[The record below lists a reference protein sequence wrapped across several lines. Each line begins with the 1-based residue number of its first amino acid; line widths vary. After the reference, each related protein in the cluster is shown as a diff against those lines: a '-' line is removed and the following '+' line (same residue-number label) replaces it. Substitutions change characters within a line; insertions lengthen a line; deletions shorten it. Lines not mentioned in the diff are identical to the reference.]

1 MNSACAQANPA
12 YARANS
18 TSSHTTMSS
27 RANPTS
33 SRTTTMS
40 SRAKSRDLLFA
51 LLLFTAPLLAQAVQ
65 TKGLP
70 AAATASDLRA
80 RKVIDDAIAA
90 LGGGKFL
97 NMEDR
102 VENGRAY
109 SFYNDRLSGLTIA
122 KIYTRY
128 ITVAEGR
135 TGQDL
140 GVRERQAFGKNE
152 DSATV
157 FREDGAA
164 DVNWRGS
171 KALPPEQFER
181 YRDTTLRSIFYIL
194 RVRLHEPGLLFESR
208 GADVVDHFPVE
219 VVDISDS
226 ENRVVTVY
234 FHQSTKLP
242 VKQKFTWRDPKTHDP
257 NEEITGYA
265 RYRETNGI
273 QWPQEITRERNGDK
287 LYQIF
292 AESVAFN
299 QNLTDD
305 LFDTSPAVNNKGS
318 KRK

>member
-1 MNSACAQANPA
+1 LALVLCFTPLFAQAGQAEGPIKGPILNP
-12 YARANS
+12 
-18 TSSHTTMSS
+18 
-27 RANPTS
+27 PT
-33 SRTTTMS
+33 
-40 SRAKSRDLLFA
+40 A
-51 LLLFTAPLLAQAVQ
+51 
-65 TKGLP
+65 TKTGP
-70 AAATASDLRA
+70 AAKTPAAGSISGTTAGLTASDLRA

-90 LGGGKFL
+90 LGGDKFL

-102 VENGRAY
+102 IESGRAY
-109 SFYNDRLSGLTIA
+109 SFYNDRLSGLSIA

-152 DSATV
+152 DAATV

-164 DVNWRGS
+164 AVNWRGA
-171 KALPPEQFER
+171 KALPDDQFER

-208 GADVVDHFPVE
+208 GADVVDHLPVE
-219 VVDISDS
+219 VIDVSDS

-242 VKQKFTWRDPKTHDP
+242 MKQTFSRRDPKTHERSD
-257 NEEITGYA
+257 EVTTYA

-287 LYQIF
+287 IYQIF

-305 LFDTSPAVNNKGS
+305 LFDTSALTNKS
-318 KRK
+318 IKRK